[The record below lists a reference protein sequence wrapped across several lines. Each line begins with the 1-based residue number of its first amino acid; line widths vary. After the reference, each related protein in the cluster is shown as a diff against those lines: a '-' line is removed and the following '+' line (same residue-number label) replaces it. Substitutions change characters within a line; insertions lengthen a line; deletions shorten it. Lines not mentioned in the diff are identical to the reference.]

1 MLLNIV
7 TDEELL
13 TSQIVKSILLIVV
26 ALGII
31 YNLYRLFG
39 KESTKRKM
47 INFVLF
53 ALLSAAIIFVYNA
66 YRIEAALLKNPD
78 YVPGI
83 TLGYCSVFAL
93 GTGIEFEYEVKGQ
106 KFRCCNTFHPISKD
120 SIIVPGQKYM
130 VRYSEKFPG
139 DGRMNFKMR
148 TDALS
153 GSK

>member
-120 SIIVPGQKYM
+120 SITVPGRKYM
-130 VRYSEKFPG
+130 VRYSEIFPG
-139 DGRMNFKMR
+139 AGRMNFKMQ
-148 TDALS
+148 AE
-153 GSK
+153 

>member
-13 TSQIVKSILLIVV
+13 TSQIVKTILLIIV

-31 YNLYRLFG
+31 YNLYRFFLE
-39 KESTKRKM
+39 KTPKKKA

-53 ALLSAAIIFVYNA
+53 ALLSVLTVFVYNA
-66 YRIEAALLKNPD
+66 YRVEAALLKNPE

-93 GTGIEFEYEVKGQ
+93 GAGIEFEYEVNGQ
-106 KFRCCNTFHPISKD
+106 KIRCCNTFHPISRD
-120 SIIVPGQKYM
+120 SIKVPGGKYR
-130 VRYSEKFPG
+130 VRYSEKFP
-139 DGRMNFKMR
+139 DEGRINFKVR
-148 TDALS
+148 AE
-153 GSK
+153 

>member
-13 TSQIVKSILLIVV
+13 TSQIVKSILLINI

-53 ALLSAAIIFVYNA
+53 ALLSVAIIFVYRA
-66 YRIEAALLKNPD
+66 YRIEAALLNNPD

-93 GTGIEFEYEVKGQ
+93 GTGIEFEYEVNEQ

-120 SIIVPGQKYM
+120 SIVVSGQKYM
-130 VRYSEKFPG
+130 VRYSEIFP
-139 DGRMNFKMR
+139 DAGRMNFKMQ
-148 TDALS
+148 AE
-153 GSK
+153 

>member
-1 MLLNIV
+1 MLINIV

-39 KESTKRKM
+39 KESSKKKV
-47 INFVLF
+47 INFGLLVMLLVVAAF
-53 ALLSAAIIFVYNA
+53 ACEE
-66 YRIEAALLKNPD
+66 YRIEAALLKNPE

-93 GTGIEFEYEVKGQ
+93 GAGIEFEYEVKGQ

-120 SIIVPGQKYM
+120 SIAVPGRKYM
-130 VRYSEKFPG
+130 VRYSEIFPG
-139 DGRMNFKMR
+139 AGRMNFKMR
-148 TDALS
+148 AE
-153 GSK
+153 

>member
-7 TDEELL
+7 TDQELL

-26 ALGII
+26 ALGSI

-47 INFVLF
+47 INFVFF
-53 ALLSAAIIFVYNA
+53 ALLSVTIILVYRA
-66 YRIEAALLKNPD
+66 YRIDAALLNNPD
-78 YVPGI
+78 YVSGI

-93 GTGIEFEYEVKGQ
+93 GAGIEFEYEVKGQ

-120 SIIVPGQKYM
+120 SIVVPGQKYM
-130 VRYSEKFPG
+130 VRYSEIFPD
-139 DGRMNFKMR
+139 DGRMNFRMQAK
-148 TDALS
+148 
-153 GSK
+153 

>member
-13 TSQIVKSILLIVV
+13 TSQIVKSILLINI

-47 INFVLF
+47 INFVIF
-53 ALLSAAIIFVYNA
+53 ALLSVSIIFVYRA
-66 YRIEAALLKNPD
+66 YRIEATLLNKPL
-78 YVPGI
+78 YVTGI

-93 GTGIEFEYEVKGQ
+93 GTGIEFEYEVNGQ

-120 SIIVPGQKYM
+120 SIVVPGQKYI
-130 VRYSEKFPG
+130 VRYSETFP
-139 DGRMNFKMR
+139 DAGRMNFRMQ
-148 TDALS
+148 AE
-153 GSK
+153 

>member
-7 TDEELL
+7 TEEELL
-13 TSQIVKSILLIVV
+13 TSQIVKSILLINI

-47 INFVLF
+47 INFVIF
-53 ALLSAAIIFVYNA
+53 ALLSVSIIFVYRA
-66 YRIEAALLKNPD
+66 YQIEAALLNKPE
-78 YVPGI
+78 YVTGI

-106 KFRCCNTFHPISKD
+106 KFRCCNTYHPISKD
-120 SIIVPGQKYM
+120 SIVVPGQKYM
-130 VRYSEKFPG
+130 VRYSEIFP
-139 DGRMNFKMR
+139 DAGRMNFR
-148 TDALS
+148 IQAE
-153 GSK
+153 

>member
-13 TSQIVKSILLIVV
+13 TSQIVKSILLINI

-53 ALLSAAIIFVYNA
+53 ALLSVTIIFVYRA
-66 YRIEAALLKNPD
+66 YRIEAALLNNPD
-78 YVPGI
+78 YVSGI

-120 SIIVPGQKYM
+120 SILVPGQKYM
-130 VRYSEKFPG
+130 VRYSEIFPG
-139 DGRMNFKMR
+139 AGRMNFRMQ
-148 TDALS
+148 AE
-153 GSK
+153 